1 VDRGQSTLFPE
12 CPDDWIDEDNPVRVI
27 DVFVD
32 ELDLG
37 ALDFGGVDP
46 KATGRP
52 SYHPSILLKLYVKC
66 NLPHIALVI
75 RECQIDAMT
84 TDEALEGITDEGA
97 FELLI
102 TAILGLAEPEY
113 QRLIHV
119 GINAQGKTI
128 RSPVDGIVPAGADQ
142 NFAVT
147 AFTTTTKAK
156 LRGKWLSPWIGDV
169 PKGLAALNTARAGD
183 NTHAAV
189 LILGTNRV
197 PDVELITEIGHI
209 CREAGVETAS
219 CIQLMELWLDKG
231 WQALWLSETVL
242 DDEISLASA
251 IHRTLCSLHGGEL
264 LGDALE
270 LAASSPFLLI
280 IDDLGR
286 ATSPASAVQKVLA
299 WSTVSSG
306 SREDGRARGSRGRV
320 HLLAPVWPET
330 LKRLRQDLAKSVSAN
345 VAELDLP
352 DVNEAVRIY
361 RSGSK
366 DRQSTD
372 AEAGALV
379 ERLGRDPLL
388 LALCSP
394 SHPETSPEA
403 VISDWIDR
411 TLMRLSDE
419 TGVSA
424 DRYKESL
431 LTLAE
436 RLLSAGISSPTSA
449 EIEKLVSDKERCR
462 DDIQFIIPVQLAQVH
477 KNVLDSRLT
486 LG

>member
-1 VDRGQSTLFPE
+1 VPRRSA
-12 CPDDWIDEDNPVRVI
+12 DDWIDEDNPVRVI

-142 NFAVT
+142 KFAVT

-183 NTHAAV
+183 NTPAAV

-197 PDVELITEIGHI
+197 PDAELITEIGHI
-209 CREAGVETAS
+209 CREAGVELEIFERSRIARFLDFTAEG
-219 CIQLMELWLDKG
+219 QYLRRKF
-231 WQALWLSETVL
+231 
-242 DDEISLASA
+242 
-251 IHRTLCSLHGGEL
+251 
-264 LGDALE
+264 LG
-270 LAASSPFLLI
+270 
-280 IDDLGR
+280 
-286 ATSPASAVQKVLA
+286 
-299 WSTVSSG
+299 
-306 SREDGRARGSRGRV
+306 
-320 HLLAPVWPET
+320 
-330 LKRLRQDLAKSVSAN
+330 
-345 VAELDLP
+345 
-352 DVNEAVRIY
+352 VR
-361 RSGSK
+361 
-366 DRQSTD
+366 
-372 AEAGALV
+372 
-379 ERLGRDPLL
+379 
-388 LALCSP
+388 
-394 SHPETSPEA
+394 
-403 VISDWIDR
+403 
-411 TLMRLSDE
+411 
-419 TGVSA
+419 
-424 DRYKESL
+424 
-431 LTLAE
+431 AE
-436 RLLSAGISSPTSA
+436 RLSVKLLKSLDPEAGVGRAPA
-449 EIEKLVSDKERCR
+449 HHAVGVDAVHRLVGEHGRGGLAVLADAGRGEILIEELFELVMRR
-462 DDIQFIIPVQLAQVH
+462 HFVALAAFLVKAH
-477 KNVLDSRLT
+477 PPALAARVIVLDPHGNDGRVVAAVACGFTPRSVRGVAAGAEPEVRIHLPPAKSQERT
-486 LG
+486 VPCDDVARSASESGAKS